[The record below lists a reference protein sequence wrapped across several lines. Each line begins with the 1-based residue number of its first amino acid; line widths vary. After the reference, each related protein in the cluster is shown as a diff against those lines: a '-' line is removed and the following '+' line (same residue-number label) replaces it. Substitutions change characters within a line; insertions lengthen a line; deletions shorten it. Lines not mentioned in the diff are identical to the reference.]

1 MGANKTAAPLQHRVD
16 RRRERLTPL
25 AETIRLAA
33 RQDEQ
38 TQQTTDPVDH
48 GSPNARERWHRVAT
62 PRCFTHGLAP
72 TCRGKNTLRHRRLLR
87 TRCERPRGR
96 RDADQRDE
104 LAPPCMPGKE
114 HCEG

>member
-1 MGANKTAAPLQHRVD
+1 MGGNKTAAPVQHRVD

-38 TQQTTDPVDH
+38 AQQTTDPVDH

-72 TCRGKNTLRHRRLLR
+72 TCRAETRLPASSPAAR
-87 TRCERPRGR
+87 AASGH
-96 RDADQRDE
+96 AV
-104 LAPPCMPGKE
+104 APPSSVMNSRRPI
-114 HCEG
+114 